1 MDGLALDLR
10 PVSHIHDGDRSWLAR
25 AMDGFSSE
33 IDKLPPLEWDQT
45 VAEFDDLNLFQT
57 AAYGDGLRGEGR
69 MSHLLLR
76 RDGVP
81 VAGARVALMKPPG
94 CPIGIAYAKYGPF
107 WRRTGS
113 PPDESVYKAIV
124 AAIVGEYAGRR
135 GHMITISPR
144 PHPHFQPMEEG
155 LLQEVGFAARP
166 ELKRPITLFLVN
178 TGIGDKALRASLTQ
192 TWRHN
197 LNRAERNQLEI
208 CFRDPIEALPDFLAL
223 HEAMIARKKF
233 VDREP
238 LHVLPHIFRQLPAA
252 CSRIVTASHQGEVVA
267 GAVINVAGDIGY
279 YLYG

>member
-76 RDGVP
+76 REGVP
-81 VAGARVALMKPPG
+81 VAGARVAIMKPPG

-144 PHPHFQPMEEG
+144 PHPRFQPVEER

-166 ELKRPITLFLVN
+166 EL
-178 TGIGDKALRASLTQ
+178 
-192 TWRHN
+192 
-197 LNRAERNQLEI
+197 

-238 LHVLPHIFRQLPAA
+238 LHVLPHIFRQLPPA
-252 CSRIVTASHQGEVVA
+252 CSRIVTASHQGQVVA
-267 GAVINVAGDIGY
+267 GAVIIVAGDIGY
-279 YLYG
+279 YLYGASADAALDLRAGYALHWRIAG